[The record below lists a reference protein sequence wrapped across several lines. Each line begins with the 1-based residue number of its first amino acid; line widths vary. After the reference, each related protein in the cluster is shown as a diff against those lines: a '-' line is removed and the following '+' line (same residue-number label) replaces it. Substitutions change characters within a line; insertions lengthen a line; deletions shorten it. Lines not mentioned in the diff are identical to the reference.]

1 MYCFPIFR
9 TLYTATAVH
18 YIATTLPPRSNGCNF
33 AFNELQIN
41 FTLKKIWSGKIDAQ
55 SGSKLGKWAKI
66 DSTSYRRWRSILTA
80 EEVYKQKC
88 RKISEG
94 AQWTILNQKNP
105 GNLRSLTHRIL
116 GLFQKHIYKDH
127 ISANNFCTFLF
138 KITHCTL
145 CGSWDL

>member
-1 MYCFPIFR
+1 MWSVYIYAASIDFTSLKSNFWFR
-9 TLYTATAVH
+9 ICIPTVQGHCCTLCIT
-18 YIATTLPPRSNGCNF
+18 TTLPPRSNGCNF

-94 AQWTILNQKNP
+94 AQWTTLNQKNP

-116 GLFQKHIYKDH
+116 GWYLSI
-127 ISANNFCTFLF
+127 
-138 KITHCTL
+138 
-145 CGSWDL
+145 